1 MAPATKNTEPSV
13 TPRLSPEELAD
24 RIDAAGSELAG
35 RIDEASAQIATRI
48 DVIADELGEARVR
61 FGRSFRRLGDAVAD
75 LGSSTRRPSSKIGRV
90 LEDVVGD
97 AQRSWDRITGKRPKS
112 RWMFWR

>member
-1 MAPATKNTEPSV
+1 MASASKNPEPTV
-13 TPRLSPEELAD
+13 NVRLSPEELAD

-75 LGSSTRRPSSKIGRV
+75 LGDGAKRPTSKMGRV
-90 LEDVVGD
+90 LEDIAYD
-97 AQRSWDRITGKRPKS
+97 ARRSWDRITGKRPKS
-112 RWMFWR
+112 RWAFWK